1 MSQQVLVDTGPIV
14 ALLKSQDNFHSWA
27 KAEWSKLVPPLL
39 TCEAVIA
46 EACFLVRDVH
56 NGAEAV
62 LTLIRR
68 GVIEIGFDLRAEI
81 NAVFELLSRYQS
93 VPMSLADACLV
104 RMAEMYPQS
113 SVLTLDSDFKI
124 YRKNRKEVISVIMPA

>member
-68 GVIEIGFDLRAEI
+68 GVIEIAFDLSVEI

-113 SVLTLDSDFKI
+113 SVLTLDNDFKI

>member
-81 NAVFELLSRYQS
+81 NAVSELLSRYQS

-104 RMAEMYPQS
+104 RMVEMYPQS
-113 SVLTLDSDFKI
+113 SVLTLDSDFRI